1 MSLERENKRYSSH
14 RAAQHG
20 LEGYSFMAQSEE
32 DKSIV
37 PIAKKASSLGC
48 GFAKGNK
55 LGLLDVPELQS
66 KTAID
71 IHRI

>member
-14 RAAQHG
+14 CAAQQG
-20 LEGYSFMAQSEE
+20 LEGNPSMAQSKENR
-32 DKSIV
+32 SIA
-37 PIAKKASSLGC
+37 PIAKEAFGLGC